1 MADQKITPCLW
12 FDKNCEEAINF
23 YTSIFPNSEI
33 TLIQR
38 YPEEVPED
46 FMKGMEGKII
56 TAIFE
61 LDGYKMMALDGGPI
75 FKPNP
80 SISFFLNFDPKKD
93 KNASENLN
101 KFWVKLVEGGK
112 VLMPLQEYPF
122 SKLYGWLEDKFG
134 VSWQLILSDP
144 EGDDRPF
151 IVPSLLFVNDVAG
164 KAEEAV
170 DFYLSLFK
178 NSKKGLVARYPAGM
192 EPDKEGTVMYS
203 DFMIENQW
211 FAAMDSAHKHEF
223 NFTEGVSLEVK
234 TADQEETD
242 YFWNKLTTEGGE
254 ESQCGWLKDKYGVSW
269 QITPA
274 RLGELLTD
282 PDKIKA
288 DRVMKCMLK
297 QKKIIIKELEDAYNG

>member
-1 MADQKITPCLW
+1 MQKITPCLW
-12 FDKNCEEAINF
+12 FDKDAEDAISF
-23 YTSIFPNSEI
+23 YTSLFPNSKI
-33 TLIQR
+33 TSVQR
-38 YPEEVPED
+38 YPEEVYEE

-56 TAIFE
+56 TAVFE

-75 FKPNP
+75 FKTNP
-80 SISFFLNFDPKKD
+80 SISFFLNFDPKND
-93 KNASENLN
+93 ENAKENLN
-101 KFWVKLVEGGK
+101 KFWNKLVEGGK

-178 NSKKGLVARYPAGM
+178 NSRKGIVARYPKGA
-192 EPDKEGTVMYS
+192 EPDKEGSIMYS

-211 FAAMDSAHKHEF
+211 FSAMDSAHDHKF
-223 NFTEGVSLEVK
+223 NFTEGVSFEVK

-242 YFWNKLTTEGGE
+242 YFWNKMTTDGGE

-269 QITPA
+269 QITPT
-274 RLGELLTD
+274 RLWELMTD
-282 PDKIKA
+282 PDKEKA

-297 QKKIIIKELEDAYNG
+297 QKKIVVKELEDAYEGK